1 MDSWAWVGLA
11 GAAYVSGSIPFG
23 LLIARM
29 KGVDIRAH
37 GSGNIGATNVGR
49 VLGRR
54 FGMLCFALDACKGF
68 VPTMAAG
75 LVMGVWGAVEMEL
88 VDAAGWLGVASAGVL
103 GHMFSVWLRFK
114 GGKGVATGT
123 GACLGVYPALTIPVV
138 CAGLVWLAMVRA
150 TRYVGISS
158 CVAAATLVLFVW
170 VWHGLGLWVRLTGEE
185 DVPGSD
191 AIAPFLI
198 GTGLLAGVVVFKH
211 RGNLARMARGEE
223 PKVGRPK

>member
-1 MDSWAWVGLA
+1 
-11 GAAYVSGSIPFG
+11 
-23 LLIARM
+23 
-29 KGVDIRAH
+29 
-37 GSGNIGATNVGR
+37 
-49 VLGRR
+49 
-54 FGMLCFALDACKGF
+54 
-68 VPTMAAG
+68 
-75 LVMGVWGAVEMEL
+75 
-88 VDAAGWLGVASAGVL
+88 
-103 GHMFSVWLRFK
+103 
-114 GGKGVATGT
+114 
-123 GACLGVYPALTIPVV
+123 VYPALTIPVV